1 MLQVSVEDM
10 KVGGSGSKRAMGGVT
25 VGDETIRARYV
36 VNAAGGA
43 SDKIAKMVRVHPH
56 PHPNPHPSPDPDP
69 NPHPHPHPNQV
80 GLRRREMARDWA
92 GPGQQVRVRGLEG

>member
-56 PHPNPHPSPDPDP
+56 PHPNPHP
-69 NPHPHPHPNQV
+69 NPT
-80 GLRRREMARDWA
+80 LTRRGCRPSSTASRLW
-92 GPGQQVRVRGLEG
+92 RGAVW